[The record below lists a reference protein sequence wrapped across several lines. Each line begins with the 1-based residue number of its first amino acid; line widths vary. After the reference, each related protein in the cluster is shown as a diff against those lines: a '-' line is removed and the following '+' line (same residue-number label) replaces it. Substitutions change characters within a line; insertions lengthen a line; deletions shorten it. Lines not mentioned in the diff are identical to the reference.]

1 MSVAGGGTTPDPPPV
16 SFEPMPRAPS
26 AGPTERPRIATTG
39 GPARARRARLSRGLP
54 LAGQTC
60 SRRKARASPGRVTPS
75 SGLLPEERATVNLFR
90 ETQPSVVYITTLR
103 DRRVSATSDVASTV
117 SRRAPAAAFCGTTKA
132 TSSRTSTSYGN
143 ADRPTEVT
151 LSRPD
156 DVARDVRRTATRRW
170 TSPCCESTRPP
181 EKLRPIPVGS
191 SSDLQVGQSVLAI
204 GNPFGL
210 DYTLTTGV
218 ISALDREVQS
228 IGGRELQGVI
238 QTDAAIN
245 PGNSGGPLL
254 DSSGRLIGVNTQIV
268 SSGGAWAGIG
278 FAIPVD
284 TVNWVVPELV
294 APRAGQPP
302 AARCHPRRR
311 LTRPAPEST
320 VSSSWEV
327 ARNSGAGRPRRTP
340 GRSPDAARQPRPR
353 RRDHRD
359 RGPTR
364 PVGPA
369 TSGPQSSSGQQ
380 AGRHGHREPAP
391 RRGGDR
397 GESAPLRTALES
409 HLRESAQPLPADG
422 TPGRPSDN
430 GVGDPR
436 CRSPARTRRLRARH
450 RRHAPESR
458 ATTTG

>member
-1 MSVAGGGTTPDPPPV
+1 
-16 SFEPMPRAPS
+16 MPHGPS
-26 AGPTERPRIATTG
+26 PGPTERPRIAAT
-39 GPARARRARLSRGLP
+39 AGLLV
-54 LAGQTC
+54 LAGLAFLVA
-60 SRRKARASPGRVTPS
+60 SRWQGNVLQAESQGEPRSVTPS

-103 DRRVSATSDVASTV
+103 EQRVSYFG
-117 SRRAPAAAFCGTTKA
+117 RRFDRVRDGTGSGFLWDDKGHVVTNFHVIRDAQAA
-132 TSSRTSTSYGN
+132 
-143 ADRPTEVT
+143 EVT
-151 LSRPD
+151 LYDQTTWPASLVGTDQDMDLAVLRIQ
-156 DVARDVRRTATRRW
+156 A
-170 TSPCCESTRPP
+170 PP

-294 APRAGQPP
+294 AHGRVNRPQLGVTLVEGARVRPRVDGVVV
-302 AARCHPRRR
+302 
-311 LTRPAPEST
+311 L
-320 VSSSWEV
+320 EV
-327 ARNSGAGRPRRTP
+327 VRNSGADRAGLR
-340 GRSPDAARQPRPR
+340 GARQTR
-353 RRDHRD
+353 RGNVVLGDVITAIDGQRVRSVPDIRAVLEGHQPGD
-359 RGPTR
+359 SVTVSLLRGEEETEAEVR
-364 PVGPA
+364 L
-369 TSGPQSSSGQQ
+369 S
-380 AGRHGHREPAP
+380 AP
-391 RRGGDR
+391 R
-397 GESAPLRTALES
+397 
-409 HLRESAQPLPADG
+409 
-422 TPGRPSDN
+422 
-430 GVGDPR
+430 
-436 CRSPARTRRLRARH
+436 
-450 RRHAPESR
+450 
-458 ATTTG
+458 